1 MKNAIIETK
10 NLCKTFFTDGNQ
22 FHVTKNVNLEIYE
35 DDFTIIMGSSGSG
48 KSTLLYLLS
57 GLEGADA
64 GEIKFNDTNI
74 EKYTEKKM
82 TLFRRDKIGFVFQ
95 SINLVP
101 TLTILENITVPGGLV
116 EKDRKA
122 VKERALKILD
132 SLDIKQH
139 RDKLPSQLSGG
150 EQQRV
155 AIARG
160 LINSPKVLFA
170 DEPTG
175 ALNSSQSTNVMDIL
189 TNINNEGQTIVMVTH
204 DIKAACRANRILFIK
219 DGRIDGELRL
229 DRFEAQKMEER
240 ERQIFSFL
248 KEKGW

>member
-1 MKNAIIETK
+1 MKKPIIQTK

-22 FHVTKNVNLEIYE
+22 FHVTKNINLEIYE
-35 DDFTIIMGSSGSG
+35 NDFTVIMGSSGSG

-64 GEIKFNDTNI
+64 GEIIFNNNNI
-74 EKYTEKKM
+74 EKYTEKQM
-82 TLFRRDKIGFVFQ
+82 TLFRRDKMGFVFQ

-101 TLTILENITVPGGLV
+101 TLTILENIIVPGSLV
-116 EKDRKA
+116 EKNRKA
-122 VKERALKILD
+122 VRARALGLLEALQIAKH
-132 SLDIKQH
+132 K
-139 RDKLPSQLSGG
+139 DKLPSQVSGG

-160 LINSPKVLFA
+160 LINKPKILFA

-175 ALNSSQSTNVMDIL
+175 ALNSAQGDNVMKIL
-189 TNINNEGQTIVMVTH
+189 TDINEEGQTIVMVTH
-204 DIKAACRANRILFIK
+204 DIKVACRANRILFLK
-219 DGRIDGELRL
+219 DGRIDGKLELE
-229 DRFEAQKMEER
+229 RFEANKTEER